1 MELLGKKIGMTQ
13 VFDARGN
20 FRGVTVLEAGPCTV
34 LQKKTAETDGYR
46 AFQLGFG
53 ELKPKHATRPLA
65 GHCRKANAAPAK
77 IIREY
82 RTDDAKVEFNVGD
95 KVTVKEFQAGQYVDV
110 IGISKG
116 KGFQGVVRRHHFRGG
131 DAAHGSKAFHRRT
144 GAISTRM
151 TPGWVKKN
159 QKMPGH
165 MGHTRITVQNLE
177 VVAVREAENL
187 ILIEGAVPGPRGAFV
202 VIRHAK
208 KRAKPAAAAKQT

>member
-95 KVTVKEFQAGQYVDV
+95 KIPGCVVVK
-110 IGISKG
+110 
-116 KGFQGVVRRHHFRGG
+116 RGM
-131 DAAHGSKAFHRRT
+131 R
-144 GAISTRM
+144 
-151 TPGWVKKN
+151 
-159 QKMPGH
+159 
-165 MGHTRITVQNLE
+165 L
-177 VVAVREAENL
+177 
-187 ILIEGAVPGPRGAFV
+187 
-202 VIRHAK
+202 
-208 KRAKPAAAAKQT
+208 